1 MTTKT
6 VNSTICIK
14 CHDRLVHQWSIIKL
28 IINNQIRIKLDLIT
42 NKISINSFLIWLIKC
57 CCCCCCCSVI
67 KLLIVK
73 WFLVGD
79 WVVSNDDVNDVL
91 LVDSVPL
98 VITWIVSWILKPAL
112 FCMMTILD
120 TVYSWVR
127 VESIQW
133 LW

>member
-6 VNSTICIK
+6 INSTICIK
-14 CHDRLVHQWSIIKL
+14 CHDRLAHQWSIIKL
-28 IINNQIRIKLDLIT
+28 IINNQIRIKLNLIT

-79 WVVSNDDVNDVL
+79 WVASNNDVNDVL

-98 VITWIVSWILKPAL
+98 VITWIVSWILKSAL
-112 FCMMTILD
+112 FCVMTILD

>member
-14 CHDRLVHQWSIIKL
+14 CHDRLVYQWSIIKL

-57 CCCCCCCSVI
+57 CCCCCCCSAI